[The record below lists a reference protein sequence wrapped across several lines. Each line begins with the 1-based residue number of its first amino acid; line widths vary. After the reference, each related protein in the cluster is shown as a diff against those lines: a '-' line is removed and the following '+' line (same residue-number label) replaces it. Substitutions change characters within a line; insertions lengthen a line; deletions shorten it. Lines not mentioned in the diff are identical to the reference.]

1 MQEVI
6 FQKMESK
13 NRISFSPGLMNAT
26 GEIPEKLTNDIVLH
40 SITQNNKDV
49 LKGLTA
55 SLLMLPASEV
65 TDVELMN
72 PIDYRNYADKEIIL
86 DIKALV
92 NDRKIVN
99 VELQMRLATD
109 STWWLNRS
117 LLYLCR
123 TFDNLEGGNDYGYI
137 RPSIQVCIVPK
148 ELFSDTEPEFYS
160 RYYLKNERSGHIYTR
175 DFSLRVLYLNHI
187 DMATDA
193 DRSSG
198 LDYWAKAFLASTWE
212 DLKGLAERGDVF
224 REVAEEMYTVNA
236 DVNQRSLAEAHRKY
250 VETFTT
256 LTNGLARAEK
266 KAEEAEQNMQEAQ
279 QEAQKQVQ
287 EAQQQMQEAWQQ
299 AQEAW
304 QQAQNAQQ
312 RAANAEQSA
321 RKEKQHAETAEA
333 KLAKY
338 IERFG
343 VLKEDI

>member
-1 MQEVI
+1 MNEQN
-6 FQKMESK
+6 K
-13 NRISFSPGLMNAT
+13 ISFSPGLMNAT

-99 VELQMRLATD
+99 VELQMSLATD

-123 TFDNLEGGNDYGYI
+123 TFDNLKGGNDYGYI
-137 RPSIQVCIVPK
+137 RPSMQVCIVPK

-160 RYYLKNERSGHIYTR
+160 QYYLKNERSGHIYTR
-175 DFSLRVLYLNHI
+175 DFSLRVLYLNHT

-224 REVAEEMYTVNA
+224 KEVAEEMYTVNA
-236 DVNQRSLAEAHRKY
+236 DENQRSLAEAHRKY

-266 KAEEAEQNMQEAQ
+266 KAEEAEQNLQKAQQEAQ
-279 QEAQKQVQ
+279 KQLQEALQQLQEAQKQVQ
-287 EAQQQMQEAWQQ
+287 ESE
-299 AQEAW
+299 
-304 QQAQNAQQ
+304 Q

-321 RKEKQHAETAEA
+321 REEKQHAETADAE
-333 KLAKY
+333 LAKY

-343 VLKEDI
+343 VLKENN

>member
-1 MQEVI
+1 MNDQ
-6 FQKMESK
+6 
-13 NRISFSPGLMNAT
+13 NRITFSPGLMSAT

-55 SLLMLPASEV
+55 SLLMLPVSEV

-92 NDRKIVN
+92 NGRKIVN

-109 STWWLNRS
+109 SIWWLNRS

-123 TFDNLEGGNDYGYI
+123 TFDNLESGNDYGDI
-137 RPSIQVCIVPK
+137 RPSMQVCIVPK
-148 ELFSDTEPEFYS
+148 EVFSETKPEFYAQ
-160 RYYLKNERSGHIYTR
+160 YYLINELTGHIYTR

-187 DMATDA
+187 DMATDEDKA
-193 DRSSG
+193 IG

-212 DLKGLAERGDVF
+212 ELKVLAERGNVF

-236 DVNQRSLAEAHRKY
+236 DVSQRSIAEAHRKY

-266 KAEEAEQNMQEAQ
+266 KAEEAERD
-279 QEAQKQVQ
+279 VQ
-287 EAQQQMQEAWQQ
+287 EARQK
-299 AQEAW
+299 AQESE
-304 QQAQNAQQ
+304 Q
-312 RAANAEQSA
+312 RAADAEQTA
-321 RKEKQHAETAEA
+321 RNEKQRADLAEK

-338 IERFG
+338 EEIFG
-343 VLKEDI
+343 VLK

>member
-1 MQEVI
+1 
-6 FQKMESK
+6 MENK

-55 SLLMLPASEV
+55 SLLMLPVSEV

-92 NDRKIVN
+92 NGRKIVN
-99 VELQMRLATD
+99 VELQMSLATD

-123 TFDNLEGGNDYGYI
+123 TFDNLKGGNDYGYI
-137 RPSIQVCIVPK
+137 RPSMQVCIVPK

-160 RYYLKNERSGHIYTR
+160 QYYLKNERSGHIYTR
-175 DFSLRVLYLNHI
+175 NFSLRVLYLNHT

-236 DVNQRSLAEAHRKY
+236 DVNQRSIAEAHRKY

-266 KAEEAEQNMQEAQ
+266 KAEEAERDLKEARQ
-279 QEAQKQVQ
+279 QAQD
-287 EAQQQMQEAWQQ
+287 AQQQAQDAWQQ
-299 AQEAW
+299 VQRSD
-304 QQAQNAQQ
+304 Q
-312 RAANAEQSA
+312 RADTAEKRAADAEQSA
-321 RKEKQHAETAEA
+321 RDEKQRADTAEA
-333 KLAKY
+333 ELAKY
-338 IERFG
+338 KERFG
-343 VLKEDI
+343 ALK

>member
-1 MQEVI
+1 
-6 FQKMESK
+6 MESK

-148 ELFSDTEPEFYS
+148 ELFSDAEPEFYS

-266 KAEEAEQNMQEAQ
+266 KAEEAEQNMQEAR

-321 RKEKQHAETAEA
+321 REEKQHAETAEA

-343 VLKEDI
+343 VLKEGI

>member
-1 MQEVI
+1 MRTGFTGILFHFNVVS
-6 FQKMESK
+6 FYSFHAGGDLSKMNEQNK
-13 NRISFSPGLMNAT
+13 ISFSPGLMNAT

-86 DIKALV
+86 DIMALV

-99 VELQMRLATD
+99 VELQMRLVTD

-123 TFDNLEGGNDYGYI
+123 TFDNLEGGNDYGDI

-148 ELFSDTEPEFYS
+148 DLFSDTEPEFYAQ
-160 RYYLKNERSGHIYTR
+160 YYLKNEQTRHIYTR

-198 LDYWAKAFLASTWE
+198 LDHWAKAFLASTWE

-236 DVNQRSLAEAHRKY
+236 DVNQRSIAEAHRKY

-266 KAEEAEQNMQEAQ
+266 KAEEAERDLKEA
-279 QEAQKQVQ
+279 EL
-287 EAQQQMQEAWQQ
+287 
-299 AQEAW
+299 
-304 QQAQNAQQ
+304 
-312 RAANAEQSA
+312 RAD
-321 RKEKQHAETAEA
+321 TAEA
-333 KLAKY
+333 ELAKY
-338 IERFG
+338 KERFG
-343 VLKEDI
+343 ALK